1 MMHRHTHKGAYWDFA
16 EIDRLIKLIE
26 AGNSAEEIGHLMG
39 RPKASITSKIQKLRT
54 SGVIMGMR
62 ALRAGSHD
70 LGPQA
75 QIMREP
81 PSNMPKLMEG
91 FVWIQ
96 SDAKSWRAV
105 RKSKSK

>member
-1 MMHRHTHKGAYWDFA
+1 MNHRHTAKGSYWEPK
-16 EIDRLIKLIE
+16 EIKRLIKLIE
-26 AGNSAEEIGHLMG
+26 AGNSAEQIGHLMG

-54 SGVIMGMR
+54 SGEISGMR

-75 QIMREP
+75 EIMREP
-81 PSNMPKLMEG
+81 PSNMPKLEG